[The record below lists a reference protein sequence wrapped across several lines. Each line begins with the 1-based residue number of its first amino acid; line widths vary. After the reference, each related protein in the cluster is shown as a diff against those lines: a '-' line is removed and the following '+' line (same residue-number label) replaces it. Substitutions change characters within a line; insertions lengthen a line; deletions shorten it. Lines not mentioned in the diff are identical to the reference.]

1 MTGKWHGGKGSK
13 YKPIKNKEQFDA
25 EWDRIFAR
33 KKTPKHGATK
43 QHKDKTKYDRK
54 NQKTKQAQMTDLN
67 WDGNE

>member
-1 MTGKWHGGKGSK
+1 MGMVSK
-13 YKPIKNKEQFDA
+13 KKFKENLDK
-25 EWDRIFAR
+25 IFAR
-33 KKTPKHGATK
+33 KKTPKHGATQ

>member
-1 MTGKWHGGKGSK
+1 MVSK
-13 YKPIKNKEQFDA
+13 KTFKENLDK
-25 EWDRIFAR
+25 IFAR
-33 KKTPKHGATK
+33 KKTPKHGATQ

>member
-1 MTGKWHGGKGSK
+1 MSK
-13 YKPIKNKEQFDA
+13 QRPIDQKKFEENLDQ
-25 EWDRIFAR
+25 IFAR
-33 KKTPKHGATK
+33 KKTPKHGATQ

>member
-1 MTGKWHGGKGSK
+1 MSNWHGGKGSK
-13 YKPIKNKEQFDA
+13 RRPTDQKKFEEN
-25 EWDRIFAR
+25 WDKIFAR
-33 KKTPKHGATK
+33 KKTPKHGATQ

>member
-1 MTGKWHGGKGSK
+1 MSK
-13 YKPIKNKEQFDA
+13 QKSIDQKKFEENLDQ
-25 EWDRIFAR
+25 ILAR
-33 KKTPKHGATK
+33 KKTPKHGATQ